1 MIHLGPIEIVVTFR
15 IGRTPRIFTKQ
26 QVEITRMDL
35 IGIVMELPVKVSL
48 EHPKQNYYVSSDYS
62 GSRAIW
68 TDISAEILDLS
79 FIKISIFILA
89 QAATS

>member
-15 IGRTPRIFTKQ
+15 IGRTLRIFTKQ

-48 EHPKQNYYVSSDYS
+48 EHPKQNYYVSSD
-62 GSRAIW
+62 
-68 TDISAEILDLS
+68 
-79 FIKISIFILA
+79 
-89 QAATS
+89 